1 MSLRQAKI
9 EKKTYI
15 SSIQPSSMSTI
26 SQTYKSDVQR
36 LTPVVVDALQR
47 GSAAYE
53 AGVYPL
59 TISIFEKL
67 PTEHHAQCFLGLINA
82 HFQVP
87 LCSPTPER
95 IP

>member
-1 MSLRQAKI
+1 MNTMPLTGKSG
-9 EKKTYI
+9 
-15 SSIQPSSMSTI
+15 
-26 SQTYKSDVQR
+26 SQR
-36 LTPVVVDALQR
+36 PTPVVVDALQR

-53 AGVYPL
+53 TGDYPL
-59 TISIFEKL
+59 AISIFEKL
-67 PTEHHAQCFLGLINA
+67 PTEHQAQCFLGLINA